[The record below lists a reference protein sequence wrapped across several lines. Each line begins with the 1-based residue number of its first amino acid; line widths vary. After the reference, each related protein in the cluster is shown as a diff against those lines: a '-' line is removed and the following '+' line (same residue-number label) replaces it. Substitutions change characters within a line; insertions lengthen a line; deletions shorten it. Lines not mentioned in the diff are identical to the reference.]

1 MDPAGALLKFT
12 LKNMNGLDVR
22 LDSFK
27 GKVVLVNFWA
37 TWCGPCRAEIPDS
50 IELQN
55 AYPNDVAVLGVV
67 VMDRFGTHVKQF
79 ASEFQINYPVLDA
92 TSRTDV
98 EDAYEPMWGLPTT
111 MLIDRGGNVASRR
124 SGIGS
129 KEQFER
135 C

>member
-1 MDPAGALLKFT
+1 VVRPLSRRDPDL
-12 LKNMNGLDVR
+12 
-22 LDSFK
+22 
-27 GKVVLVNFWA
+27 
-37 TWCGPCRAEIPDS
+37 

-79 ASEFQINYPVLDA
+79 ASEFPINYPVLDA

-98 EDAYEPMWGLPTT
+98 EDAYAPMWGLPTT
-111 MLIDRGGNVASRR
+111 ILIERGGNVTIRLSR
-124 SGIGS
+124 SGS

-135 C
+135 DVKPVP